1 MVFGLNVMSTVL
13 PEADMITPFDPVVF
27 NAKAIALSDTTLP
40 FGVAIV
46 VIVFDNAD
54 EFTLNVIV
62 FPLTLVVR
70 AVPPANVI
78 SVLVLDATMFP
89 LSPMSVLIIGVA
101 TLTAVAKV
109 ATFTL
114 FETAVPLVFVVTT
127 SKSLLASV
135 LADVNSVSFGI
146 INS

>member
-1 MVFGLNVMSTVL
+1 MFGLNVMSTIL
-13 PEADMITPFDPVVF
+13 PEADTITPFDPVVF
-27 NAKAIALSDTTLP
+27 TAKAVALSDTTLP
-40 FGVAIV
+40 LGVAIV

-54 EFTLNVIV
+54 EFTLNVMV

-70 AVPPANVI
+70 AVPPANVTDAPEFD
-78 SVLVLDATMFP
+78 DATEP
-89 LSPMSVLIIGVA
+89 SSPTSVFMIGVA

-109 ATFTL
+109 ATLTL

-146 INS
+146 IYS